1 MGEYS
6 FQGIYPDL
14 DWGKNKTWLLKM
26 LEQQKQPERETKK
39 EKTQS
44 QQSVIKKKKHF
55 CDLLCITF
63 WIDFTKVEISYKH

>member
-44 QQSVIKKKKHF
+44 QQSVIKKKNRF
-55 CDLLCITF
+55 L
-63 WIDFTKVEISYKH
+63 

>member
-26 LEQQKQPERETKK
+26 LEQQKQHAVATENWQE
-39 EKTQS
+39 E
-44 QQSVIKKKKHF
+44 
-55 CDLLCITF
+55 LLG
-63 WIDFTKVEISYKH
+63 

>member
-39 EKTQS
+39 EKTLFECAKLQAAA
-44 QQSVIKKKKHF
+44 
-55 CDLLCITF
+55 TR
-63 WIDFTKVEISYKH
+63 

>member
-44 QQSVIKKKKHF
+44 QQSVIKKK
-55 CDLLCITF
+55 TF
-63 WIDFTKVEISYKH
+63 LWFVMHYFLNRFH